1 MLDREPQ
8 LTNHLDRLGLW
19 FISVRDLTIAWGGPR
34 VQPTVGS
41 TIPRQVG
48 LGCVRKAIEQGSG
61 GAHLSSLHLGS
72 RGRWISHLGV

>member
-41 TIPRQVG
+41 TIPR
-48 LGCVRKAIEQGSG
+48 LCYIEKLAEQARDHASKQCCFMVSASGSC
-61 GAHLSSLHLGS
+61 LDFPK
-72 RGRWISHLGV
+72 